1 MAPVGQDQPAVVLA
15 FGEGDTVVEAEQV
28 RGVAS
33 VGGQDHHVVHQAG
46 QGGGQG
52 VEGVGH
58 QRLELP
64 PADRRHGTRV
74 GPLSDGPGGP
84 AEAVVGRR

>member
-1 MAPVGQDQPAVVLA
+1 VVAQYLN
-15 FGEGDTVVEAEQV
+15 
-28 RGVAS
+28 
-33 VGGQDHHVVHQAG
+33 QDHHVVHQAG
-46 QGGGQG
+46 QVGGQG

-64 PADRRHGTRV
+64 PADRLHGTMV
-74 GPLSDGPGGP
+74 GPLSDGAGGP